1 MTDSN
6 ERRRILAIARGSIE
20 SAFTGTGMEI
30 PVTDK
35 RLGAFVTLRKDHAL
49 RGCIGFLV
57 GIMPLYEEIAQLAR
71 EAAFEDPRFPP
82 LQERELDSIIIEVS
96 LLSVP
101 ERIDSPGSFVPGR
114 DGIIM
119 TNGRHR
125 AVFLPQVADETG
137 WSREEMLTALSR
149 KAGLDGN
156 AWKSQK
162 SIFETFQAEV
172 FDESNV

>member
-30 PVTDK
+30 PGTDK

-82 LQERELDSIIIEVS
+82 LQESELDSIIIEVS

-101 ERIDSPGSFVPGR
+101 ERIDSPNSFVPGR
-114 DGIIM
+114 DGIIIGM
-119 TNGRHR
+119 DSFGASGPGDELFKFFGIT
-125 AVFLPQVADETG
+125 ADDIVDTIKEH
-137 WSREEMLTALSR
+137 L
-149 KAGLDGN
+149 N
-156 AWKSQK
+156 
-162 SIFETFQAEV
+162 
-172 FDESNV
+172 

>member
-30 PVTDK
+30 PGTDK

-82 LQERELDSIIIEVS
+82 LQESELDSIIIEVS

-101 ERIDSPGSFVPGR
+101 ERIDSPNSFVPGR

-119 TNGRHR
+119 TLGRHK

-137 WSREEMLTALSR
+137 WSRDEMLTALSR

-156 AWKSQK
+156 AWKSPE